1 MSLSIAFAAP
11 ISCQPFSHRSRGM
24 CSRFTSH
31 DNRRQRRKTC
41 PSSVHMSV
49 TPSPSSSTSNPPPV
63 PKANV
68 KRPSSPSLEQPDF
81 VTSNRLTA
89 ALYDVFSSQGAKLS
103 SLSSLLAP
111 DVFWDM
117 PVFTSRSRRE
127 ANDILSQFFSFSIE
141 PSITVYSV
149 TYESTEEEQ
158 QNDDTCS
165 FYFEWTLSFL
175 YPFPW
180 RPRVCVSG
188 KSKVIMSTSSIAGS
202 VKRIEDDWFVSP
214 LSLIQ
219 QALPRLRDIFWLFPG
234 PPPESDIGTRRIL
247 QPATRK
253 RPYAIVLQAPRAE
266 FSAIGHIN
274 LNEREVLYT
283 APSFPPDAYEGRLR
297 RREFYST
304 VTPVSVRYAG
314 GDDFEFMVNVPGGHV
329 GSSNV
334 LLKAPLAQGVSINI
348 QPRRVFAILRF
359 SGFSTRQKSEV
370 QLQSLIEM
378 LRQDGWWE
386 GDVLA
391 SDVWIR
397 TYDNFVGFNSKGLLA
412 ISLFGNSKLIPRTNE
427 VAIDITETWEN
438 KNPLQ

>member
-1 MSLSIAFAAP
+1 
-11 ISCQPFSHRSRGM
+11 
-24 CSRFTSH
+24 
-31 DNRRQRRKTC
+31 
-41 PSSVHMSV
+41 MSV
-49 TPSPSSSTSNPPPV
+49 SPSPSTSNPPPV
-63 PKANV
+63 PKENV
-68 KRPSSPSLEQPDF
+68 KRPPSPLEQPDF

-89 ALYDVFSSQGAKLS
+89 ALYDLFSSQGANLS
-103 SLSSLLAP
+103 SFSSLLAP

-117 PVFTSRSRRE
+117 PLFTSRTRRE
-127 ANDILSQFFSFSIE
+127 VNGILSQFFSFSIE

-149 TYESTEEEQ
+149 TYESVEEKD
-158 QNDDTCS
+158 NTCLFS
-165 FYFEWTLSFL
+165 FEWTLSFL

-188 KSKVIMSTSSIAGS
+188 KSKAIMSTSSSIAGS
-202 VKRIEDDWFVSP
+202 IKRIEDDWFVSP
-214 LSLIQ
+214 VSLIQ

-234 PPPESDIGTRRIL
+234 PPPESDTGTRRIL
-247 QPATRK
+247 QPATRE
-253 RPYAIVLQAPRAE
+253 RPYSIILQAPRAE
-266 FSAIGHIN
+266 FSAIGYIN

-314 GDDFEFMVNVPGGHV
+314 GNDFEFMVSVPGGHA

-334 LLKAPLAQGVSINI
+334 LVKAPLTQGVSINI
-348 QPRRVFAILRF
+348 QPRRVFAVLRF
-359 SGFSTRQKSEV
+359 RGFSTRSKSEK

-378 LRQDGWWE
+378 LREDGWWD

-427 VAIDITETWEN
+427 VAIDITESWEN